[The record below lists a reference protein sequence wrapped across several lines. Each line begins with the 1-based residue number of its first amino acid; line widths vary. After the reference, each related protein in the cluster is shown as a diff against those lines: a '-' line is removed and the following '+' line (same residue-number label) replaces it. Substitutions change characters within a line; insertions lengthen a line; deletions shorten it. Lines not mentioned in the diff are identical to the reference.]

1 MCVYNDNK
9 DMKKKKQGK
18 IEAFHFINIRNQ
30 RLTCFISV
38 SDFKMN
44 KDVLKYA
51 IC

>member
-9 DMKKKKQGK
+9 DMKKKQGK
-18 IEAFHFINIRNQ
+18 IEAFHFIKIRNQ
-30 RLTCFISV
+30 RLTCFISE

-51 IC
+51 IS

>member
-1 MCVYNDNK
+1 M
-9 DMKKKKQGK
+9 KKKQGK
-18 IEAFHFINIRNQ
+18 IEAFHFIKLGNQ
-30 RLTCFISV
+30 RLTSFISE